1 MVFSVDGVA
10 IDWTVSDSSASSE
23 GSSAP
28 SINWDVTDG
37 DAPNIEIVDAAE
49 VGIGEFGDMNAEKKA
64 NEKERETILSS
75 NETRRTLL
83 SELLELEV
91 FFFLLLFLS
100 FFSNLFISLTILLVL
115 FLADISLSAVSGN
128 ESERHVVGE

>member
-1 MVFSVDGVA
+1 M
-10 IDWTVSDSSASSE
+10 SDSSANSE

-49 VGIGEFGDMNAEKKA
+49 VGIGEFGDMGAEKKA

-91 FFFLLLFLS
+91 FFLLLLFLS
-100 FFSNLFISLTILLVL
+100 FFSTPFI
-115 FLADISLSAVSGN
+115 
-128 ESERHVVGE
+128 